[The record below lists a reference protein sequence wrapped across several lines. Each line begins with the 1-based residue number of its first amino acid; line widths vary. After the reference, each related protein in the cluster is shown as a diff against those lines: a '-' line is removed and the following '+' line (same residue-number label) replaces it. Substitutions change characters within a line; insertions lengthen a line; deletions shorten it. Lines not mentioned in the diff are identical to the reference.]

1 MVSKLFK
8 LAAVP
13 AGLAFTSYGLYAVAD
28 REPKG
33 ERLSP
38 GQLSVYAV
46 PLQISKYVEEQP
58 GRLQSGFSVARQTV
72 WPYVIWSKHVFSSIK
87 IGVQDTIEFGKD
99 SYVYLKN
106 PPPEF
111 LSRVGVIAV
120 SGLAGLVLARKGS
133 RLKKIVYPVGLT
145 ALGVS
150 VCYPTQ
156 AVIFA
161 KLTGKKIYATSHRT
175 YDTVSSLWKT
185 SSKKEEKT
193 QTQED
198 GEKVLGQVTEV
209 GNEDLHHHIEHEI
222 IDTKSQP
229 ESPVLQESESKSHL
243 NGKDENV
250 GNNEALFL
258 ALTSTTKFI
267 LDPNLVDHGQSSP
280 EDKDLYSTR
289 S

>member
-198 GEKVLGQVTEV
+198 GEKV

-250 GNNEALFL
+250 GNNEALSAL